1 MFGIG
6 HKLGFAELMA
16 VALTF
21 VLGVIL
27 IFNVMLPVLNTGIA
41 SVGPANASAAN
52 LTGYTGAN
60 GVAGATYIITVLS
73 VLALAAGVVLAFFRG
88 TAQ

>member
-1 MFGIG
+1 M
-6 HKLGFAELMA
+6 KMGFAQLMA

-27 IFNVMLPVLNTGIA
+27 IFNVVLPVLNTGITGT
-41 SVGPANASAAN
+41 SAN
-52 LTGYTGAN
+52 LTGYTGAS
-60 GVAGATYIITVLS
+60 GVASASYIIAVLA

-88 TAQ
+88 TGGV

>member
-1 MFGIG
+1 MDEMQFG
-6 HKLGFAELMA
+6 KKKAKRGFAQLMA

-27 IFNVMLPVLNTGIA
+27 IFNVVLPVLNTGITGT
-41 SVGPANASAAN
+41 SAN

-60 GVAGATYIITVLS
+60 GVASASYIISVLA

-88 TAQ
+88 TGGI